1 MKNTSG
7 LKPGK
12 PLRQPGHCLRSCR
25 GFTLLEIM
33 VAVAIMAIVLVSV
46 YKLHAQTI
54 AMSANARFYS
64 TAPLLAQR
72 KIAEI
77 EAFPQHRQ
85 LSSGGDFGDEF
96 PGYSWSANIDAV
108 GTEIFGDAGKDFKKV
123 EVTVSFNQNEFV
135 YSLRTYLLLPE

>member
-7 LKPGK
+7 LKPDK
-12 PLRQPGHCLRSCR
+12 PLCRPLGPLRSCR

-33 VAVAIMAIVLVSV
+33 VAVAVMAIVLVSV

-54 AMSANARFYS
+54 FMSASARFYS

-77 EAFPQHRQ
+77 EAFPNSRQ
-85 LSSGGDFGDEF
+85 LSASGDFGDQF
-96 PGYSWSANIDAV
+96 PGYSWSAGIDAV
-108 GTEIFGDAGKDFKKV
+108 GDEIFGDAGRDFKKV
-123 EVTVSFNQNEFV
+123 EVTVSFNRNELV
-135 YSLRTYLLLPE
+135 YNVRAYLLLPD